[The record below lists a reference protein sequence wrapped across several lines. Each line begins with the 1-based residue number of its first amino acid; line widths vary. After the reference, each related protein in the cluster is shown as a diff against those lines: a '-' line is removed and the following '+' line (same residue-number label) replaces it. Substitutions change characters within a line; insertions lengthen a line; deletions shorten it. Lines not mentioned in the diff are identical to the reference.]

1 MQKKDTSIVKNEWFI
16 EINIYLFYAK
26 RSHIHFQIEQST
38 LIRIPHTDEDPE
50 GRHILIKTASGC
62 KQGLLLMPDNSTYL
76 LIAIRTTGVH
86 HQVLGFVQFTYHHIV
101 LEVER

>member
-16 EINIYLFYAK
+16 EINIYFFYAK
-26 RSHIHFQIEQST
+26 SQRSHIHFQIEQST

-62 KQGLLLMPDNSTYL
+62 KQGLL
-76 LIAIRTTGVH
+76 
-86 HQVLGFVQFTYHHIV
+86 
-101 LEVER
+101 